1 MPHVQGI
8 GREQTLQ
15 FPPRL
20 DDYIRAENPVRFL
33 DVFVDKLDLQAMG
46 FRRVE
51 AAVEGRPAYHPR
63 DLLKLYLYGYLN
75 RIRSSRCLERESQR
89 NVEVMGLLKCL
100 TPDHKTI
107 ADFRKDHPKA
117 LRQVFREFIELCKAL
132 ELFGGEIVAIDGS
145 KFLAVNSSQ
154 RNYSERKLEK
164 ALKEI
169 DEKLQRYLQ
178 QLDTNE
184 ATPPLP
190 LALTPEQ
197 LQAKIEALKERQTKY
212 EQIQTQLVE
221 SGERQLSLT
230 DSDSRSMPMGQGTDV
245 AYNVQ
250 IAVDAKHKLIV
261 TAELTNQVT
270 DQAQLS
276 PMATQAKAMLEVEK
290 LTVLADRGYYDGEEV
305 KQCLE
310 SGITPNIAKPIT
322 SVNQNRG
329 RFTKQDFRYDAEHDV
344 YHCPGG
350 AQLEFRFDTLELGR
364 HIRYYKTAACRDC
377 PLQEQ
382 CTQNVEGRRIT
393 RWLDEHLL
401 EQMAE
406 RLKAHPEYR
415 VQRSS
420 LVEHPF
426 GTLKRGM
433 NQGYFLLKGLEN
445 VKAEFSLSALAYNLK
460 RVFNILGA
468 VTLIESLQSMGHFKL
483 A

>member
-1 MPHVQGI
+1 MPHLQGI
-8 GREQTLQ
+8 EREQTLQ

-20 DDYIRAENPVRFL
+20 DDYISAENPVRFL
-33 DVFVDKLDLQAMG
+33 DVFVDQLDLQAMG

-51 AAVEGRPAYHPR
+51 AAVEGRPAYHPG

-75 RIRSSRCLERESQR
+75 RVRSSRCLERESQR
-89 NVEVMGLLKCL
+89 NVEVMWLLKGL

-117 LRQVFREFIELCKAL
+117 LRQVFQEFIELCKAL

-178 QLDTNE
+178 QLDTHD

-212 EQIQTQLVE
+212 EQLQTQLVE
-221 SGERQLSLT
+221 SGETQLSLT
-230 DSDSRSMPMGQGTDV
+230 DPDSRSMPMGQGTDV

-276 PMATQAKAMLEVEK
+276 PMATQAKATLEVEE

-329 RFTKQDFRYDAEHDV
+329 RFTKQDFRYDPEHDV

-350 AQLEFRFDTLELGR
+350 AQLEFRFDTVELGR
-364 HIRYYKTAACRDC
+364 HIRYYKTPACRDC
-377 PLQEQ
+377 PLKEQ

-393 RWLDEHLL
+393 RWVDEYLL

-406 RLKAHPEYR
+406 RLKAHPDYR

-433 NQGYFLLKGLEN
+433 NQGYFLLKGLEK

-460 RVFNILGA
+460 RVFNILGVEKLIAA
-468 VTLIESLQSMGHFKL
+468 VTMPVI